1 MLLVVQSEAVREST
15 SAKVCIQKGKSI
27 KPTASALI
35 LICHVI
41 AGQKKQQRKKN
52 YSNYDTTVFT
62 NLLKGW
68 IWPPQKT
75 PIQNTIHMR
84 EKNATDSY
92 FSGLKLYE
100 LHLEESNPNCSQD
113 MPSYK
118 AGGTNETCLSLEA
131 FQCCELTWTYVIAT
145 CSSHSLK

>member
-1 MLLVVQSEAVREST
+1 MNLT
-15 SAKVCIQKGKSI
+15 
-27 KPTASALI
+27 PP
-35 LICHVI
+35 
-41 AGQKKQQRKKN
+41 KKN
-52 YSNYDTTVFT
+52 PN
-62 NLLKGW
+62 
-68 IWPPQKT
+68 
-75 PIQNTIHMR
+75 QNTIHMR

-131 FQCCELTWTYVIAT
+131 FQCCELTCTYLIAT
-145 CSSHSLK
+145 YSSHSLK